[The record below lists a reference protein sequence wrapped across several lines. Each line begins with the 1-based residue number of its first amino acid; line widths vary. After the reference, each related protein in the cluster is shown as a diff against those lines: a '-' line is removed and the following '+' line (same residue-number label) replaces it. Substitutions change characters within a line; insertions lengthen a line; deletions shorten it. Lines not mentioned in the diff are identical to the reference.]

1 MTHNNATLITY
12 FNPDGSI
19 SSSEIVTDAELTHD
33 NVTVRELRQDVQNIA
48 TSGGLTVYVCRV
60 VSAENEIWDSEKVLA
75 AIRADKF
82 AKLYKAEELVKM
94 NTALAEAGMDSATR
108 ERGARQLE
116 KNKKAL
122 REGIDALSQDELK
135 LYGDYRQRM
144 LGY

>member
-1 MTHNNATLITY
+1 MAHSNATLITY
-12 FNPDGSI
+12 FNEDGSI
-19 SSSEIVTDAELTHD
+19 SSSEIVTDAELTDD
-33 NVTVRELRQDVQNIA
+33 NVTMRELRQDVQDIA
-48 TSGGLTVYVCRV
+48 NSGGLTVYVCRV
-60 VSAENEIWDSEKVLA
+60 VSAEDEIWDSEKVLA

-122 REGIDALSQDELK
+122 RKGIDALSQDELK